1 VLERQ
6 ANVYRGVFDVLMANP
21 ALVDRITFCA
31 ITDRYSWL
39 NYWPW
44 KRVHHGL
51 LFNRESKPKQAFHAV
66 TKVLMKG

>member
-1 VLERQ
+1 
-6 ANVYRGVFDVLMANP
+6 MANP